1 MLHPRSPPPPAGV
14 AGRAGHA
21 NGRLEAEQ
29 RALADEYA
37 EEVRQRKA
45 ASLAATSV
53 QAISRGNRARSG
65 AAMAPADAE
74 QRALADEYAQEQ
86 RQRKVASLAA
96 ASVQAIS
103 RGNRARAR

>member
-1 MLHPRSPPPPAGV
+1 MSSARRAQVRRPPWWGDEGGAVADARPWSAGARVLHPRSPPPPAGV

-53 QAISRGNRARSG
+53 QAISRGNRARAKSG
-65 AAMAPADAE
+65 
-74 QRALADEYAQEQ
+74 
-86 RQRKVASLAA
+86 
-96 ASVQAIS
+96 
-103 RGNRARAR
+103 